1 MVSATSSGTC
11 VVDVNVEADSQY
23 SASSTTATVVF
34 TTIDAGTSAS
44 ATPSPTAWT
53 NTSQVNVTTLSTG
66 AVTYSIDGSSTA
78 SGCAVDLNGVVSATS
93 SGTCV
98 VDVNVEADSQYSAS
112 STTATVVFTTIDAGT
127 SASATPSPT
136 AWTNTSQVNV
146 TTLSTG
152 AVTYSIDGSSTASGC
167 AVDLNGVVSATSS
180 GTCVVDVNVEADSQ
194 YSASSTTATV
204 VFTTIDAGTSAS
216 ATPSPTAWTNTS
228 QVNVTTLST
237 GAVTYSIDGSSTASG
252 CAVDLNGVV
261 SATSSGTCVVDV
273 NVEADS
279 QYSASSTTATVVFT
293 TIDAGTSA
301 SATPSP
307 TAWTNTSQVNV
318 TTLSTGAVTYS
329 IDGSSTPAAARST

>member
-204 VFTTIDAGTSAS
+204 VFELGAQNPVSITNVTLTTAGNNTFTLTATGGSGTIDYVFQTSS
-216 ATPSPTAWTNTS
+216 DGCSIS
-228 QVNVTTLST
+228 GDTLSFI
-237 GAVTYSIDGSSTASG
+237 GATVPT
-252 CAVDLNGVV
+252 N
-261 SATSSGTCVVDV
+261 CVV
-273 NVEADS
+273 
-279 QYSASSTTATVVFT
+279 TA
-293 TIDAGTSA
+293 
-301 SATPSP
+301 
-307 TAWTNTSQVNV
+307 
-318 TTLSTGAVTYS
+318 
-329 IDGSSTPAAARST
+329 